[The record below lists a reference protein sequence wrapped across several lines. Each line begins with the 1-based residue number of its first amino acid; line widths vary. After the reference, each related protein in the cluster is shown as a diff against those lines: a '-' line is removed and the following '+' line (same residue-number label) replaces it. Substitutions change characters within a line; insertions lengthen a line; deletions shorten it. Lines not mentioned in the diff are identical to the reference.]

1 MEELI
6 FTQEEKDE
14 LLALRKEKKVAEM
27 TAFAENQL
35 EKYGAPKDF
44 APFLVRESDEE
55 TENAVRGFSESF
67 GRAKQPMARSEY
79 HSSVSAQ
86 GMPLQVRLN
95 SSGFST
101 R

>member
-14 LLALRKEKKVAEM
+14 LLALRKEKKMAEM

-55 TENAVRGFSESF
+55 TENAVRGFAESF
-67 GRAKQPMARSEY
+67 GKAKQTFAQNN
-79 HSSVSAQ
+79 SAPRDERVVQ
-86 GMPLQVRLN
+86 TVRR
-95 SSGFST
+95 GI
-101 R
+101 RRV

>member
-44 APFLVRESDEE
+44 GEVLVMIVYYSSDILLG
-55 TENAVRGFSESF
+55 VIFYVFSMF
-67 GRAKQPMARSEY
+67 VFHRLFRRF
-79 HSSVSAQ
+79 SSCK
-86 GMPLQVRLN
+86 
-95 SSGFST
+95 
-101 R
+101 